1 MYVRVPACVSVCVYV
16 YVCVCAYTY
25 MCFVCTHMH
34 ACLLECAYNQTV
46 VLIDEVS
53 NLNLIC
59 SILVFLNI
67 HFLCA
72 VELYDIN

>member
-1 MYVRVPACVSVCVYV
+1 MYVRVPAGVSVCVCMYM
-16 YVCVCAYTY
+16 YVCACTY
-25 MCFVCTHMH
+25 ICFVCTHMH

-53 NLNLIC
+53 NLKLIC
-59 SILVFLNI
+59 NILVFLNI

-72 VELYDIN
+72 VELYDVN

>member
-1 MYVRVPACVSVCVYV
+1 
-16 YVCVCAYTY
+16 
-25 MCFVCTHMH
+25 MH
-34 ACLLECAYNQTV
+34 ACLLECAYNQIV

-67 HFLCA
+67 HFFVCCG
-72 VELYDIN
+72 II